1 MHSLNSF
8 RAVYCSGLLIP
19 NQSTVVALGLLFEKV
34 YLPNNIEFIVDFA
47 QKYRVNT
54 KSVRYKELQLAPE
67 SPNDANPLDQLSPE
81 QQENAYKYIDWCME
95 CAFRNHELF
104 GQVIE
109 SNAFG
114 GSGPLHAKLIEQR
127 APGEL
132 NRYEVSRVPL
142 QLVGDDADGLARLV
156 QSGYVPVVGNLQN
169 PKLMQGGHG
178 STAKELA
185 AMLAIKSVEM
195 LFPATKSVPA
205 EVILEARDKLR
216 DQLPLF
222 WSAMF
227 KLSVELKKAIEE
239 CKTPQEISAIGTELV
254 DTIVRPALTDLNHKI
269 ELERK
274 QWFRRVF
281 GGVFKALKVAAAN
294 PPLTQEQLIRS
305 SLMLGAD
312 AAMNVSEHLYK
323 VEAMKAQAGLTY
335 LLDLNALVDKA

>member
-1 MHSLNSF
+1 MHSINSF

-47 QKYRVNT
+47 RKYRVHSKT
-54 KSVRYKELQLAPE
+54 DRYKELQLKPE
-67 SPNDANPLDQLSPE
+67 SPDDGNPLDQLSPE
-81 QQENAYKYIDWCME
+81 QQENAYKYIDWCMD
-95 CAFRNHELF
+95 CAARNHSLF
-104 GQVIE
+104 GPVIE
-109 SNAFG
+109 SKAFG
-114 GSGPLHAKLIEQR
+114 ESGPLHVKLTKQG

-132 NRYEVSRVPL
+132 NTYEVSRVPL
-142 QLVGDDADGLARLV
+142 QLVGEDADGLARLV
-156 QSGYVPVVGNLQN
+156 QSGYVPVVGNLYGPQ
-169 PKLMQGGHG
+169 PMQGGH
-178 STAKELA
+178 SRTAKELA
-185 AMLAIKSVEM
+185 ALLAIKSVEM
-195 LFPATKSVPA
+195 LFPATRPVPA
-205 EVILEARDKLR
+205 EIILEARDKLR

-227 KLSVELKKAIEE
+227 KLSVDLKKAIEE

-254 DTIVRPALTDLNHKI
+254 DTIVRPALTDLNHKV

-312 AAMNVSEHLYK
+312 AAMNMSEHLHK
-323 VEAMKAQAGLTY
+323 VEAMKSQAGLTY
-335 LLDLNALVDKA
+335 LLDLNALVEKT